1 MAFLCLILRTCGHQR
16 IHLRVSRE
24 LIRKRQKHFVITDKP
39 FALTAVCDELHLL
52 LRDMELFCEN
62 VTISG
67 CLIQHIDDVAVTDE
81 FLDSAEFKL
90 IEPKTEDVPEKGD
103 NFTITDDSL
112 GEGGAKAK
120 FRANQLSKCRC
131 STDFLPS

>member
-1 MAFLCLILRTCGHQR
+1 
-16 IHLRVSRE
+16 
-24 LIRKRQKHFVITDKP
+24 
-39 FALTAVCDELHLL
+39 
-52 LRDMELFCEN
+52 MELFCEN
-62 VTISG
+62 VTNSG
-67 CLIQHIDDVAVTDE
+67 CLIQHIDEVAVTDE

-131 STDFLPS
+131 STDFLTS